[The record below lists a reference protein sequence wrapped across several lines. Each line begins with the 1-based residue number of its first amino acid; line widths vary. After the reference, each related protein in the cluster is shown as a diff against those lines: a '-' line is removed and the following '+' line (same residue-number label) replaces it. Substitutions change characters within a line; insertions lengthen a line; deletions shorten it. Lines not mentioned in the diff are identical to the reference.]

1 MDTQK
6 SILIIE
12 EDLPL
17 KQTLVQIF
25 RREGYQV
32 ISTDISYKALDLLEE
47 GLFDLVVL
55 DIKNIHDRGLSLF
68 FRIKRD
74 YPRLPIILLS
84 SGPECGAIPYIDEED
99 FWVKMT
105 QPFEPIF
112 LLKTTIELIDA
123 SLVRQPSAKRI
134 KQETLP
140 VS

>member
-1 MDTQK
+1 MDTQL

-32 ISTDISYKALDLLEE
+32 VSTAINNKALDLLVAS
-47 GLFDLVVL
+47 LFDLVVL
-55 DIKNIHDRGLSLF
+55 DIKNTHDRGLSLF

-74 YPRLPIILLS
+74 YPLLPVILIS

-99 FWVKMT
+99 LWVKILK
-105 QPFEPIF
+105 PFEPIF
-112 LLKTTIELIDA
+112 LLETTFEMIGAALE
-123 SLVRQPSAKRI
+123 R
-134 KQETLP
+134 
-140 VS
+140 